1 MTDNREPK
9 RLKNLLSWF
18 VRDQSSESGS
28 GRNEIRSE
36 VGSRNENVSSMNN
49 ILLESS
55 PSSPLEESP
64 SVPLEEDHNDI
75 IGEQTNIDFTSL
87 QRDPGLRQPIGQYP
101 FKFRDNVRRAY
112 VVLGPYQPYLSSYP
126 SSWDGGQGRRFCHKW
141 FKDWSW
147 LEYSV
152 EVDKTF
158 CFPCFL
164 FDSYPSH
171 HPAFTTDG
179 FNSWKNVNS
188 KKSGLLKH
196 VGALNSPHNAYMRQW
211 EVLRNPSKHIES
223 VISTQSAQEKLD
235 NRLRLVAAIE
245 SARLL
250 AHQGCAFRGHD
261 ESSNSSNGDNFIAVQ
276 NAFGRMNLE
285 VKRVLDNAPGNAKY
299 TSPLIQKQ
307 IINILGNK
315 VRTKIRDEVGTS
327 KFCILVDEAVDVSN
341 REQMAI
347 ILRFVDCHG
356 FIRERFF
363 KVICVGDTCSQTLKN
378 EISKVLAQYD
388 LQVENM
394 RGQGYDG
401 ASNMRGQFNGLQALF
416 REECKYAYYVHCF
429 AHRLQLALIA
439 SSRGVHDVWQFFS
452 SLNVIVNFVDSSAKR
467 HSALRVIR
475 EEEIAD
481 LVAAGKLETGM
492 GANQTTT
499 LQRAGATR
507 WGSHFR
513 SISSLIK
520 LFGATQKTLADLV
533 INGLPKIQGEAKSVG
548 KAMKKFDFVF
558 CLFLMHDIMKI
569 TDFLCQS
576 LQKKTMDILNALR
589 VLSIAKQKL
598 QAMRDNGWDDLI
610 LRITSFCCEH
620 NIIVPDLSTPYKKG
634 TERACPEDITKE
646 HYYRINILNALID
659 VQLAELES
667 RFPDQSLE
675 LLTLSSTFDP
685 HDNFQAFKPE
695 DVCSLALRFYPM
707 DFSAGDMLALEMEC
721 GFFLSDVQSDL
732 RFANTTSMSDL
743 CRRLV
748 ESRKLDFFPI
758 LYRLIC
764 LVLTLPVSTATT
776 ERAFSSMNILKTRLR
791 NRMEDDFLDD
801 LMVLYIEKEFVD
813 SVHNDDVIE
822 EFTKLGPRRVS
833 FG

>member
-1 MTDNREPK
+1 MTDKREPK

-18 VRDQSSESGS
+18 VRDQSSGSGS

-36 VGSRNENVSSMNN
+36 VGSRNENVGSVNN

-64 SVPLEEDHNDI
+64 SFPLEDDHNDR
-75 IGEQTNIDFTSL
+75 IGEQNNIDFTSL

-101 FKFRDNVRRAY
+101 FKFRDNVQRAY

-126 SSWDGGQGRRFCHKW
+126 SSWNGGQGRRFCHKW

-147 LEYSV
+147 VEYYV
-152 EVDKTF
+152 EVDKAF
-158 CFPCFL
+158 CFLYFL

-196 VGALNSPHNAYMRQW
+196 VGALNSPHNACMRQW
-211 EVLRNPSKHIES
+211 EVLRNPYKHIES
-223 VISTQSAQEKLD
+223 VISTQSTHEKLD

-250 AHQGCAFRGHD
+250 AHQGYAFKGHD
-261 ESSNSSNGDNFIAVQ
+261 ESSNSSNGGNFTAVQ

-285 VKRVLDNAPGNAKY
+285 VKRVLDNAPGNAKE
-299 TSPLIQKQ
+299 K
-307 IINILGNK
+307 
-315 VRTKIRDEVGTS
+315 
-327 KFCILVDEAVDVSN
+327 
-341 REQMAI
+341 MAI
-347 ILRFVDCHG
+347 ILRFVDFHE

-363 KVICVGDTCSQTLKN
+363 KVIYVGDTCSQTLKN

-401 ASNMRGQFNGLQALF
+401 ASNMRG
-416 REECKYAYYVHCF
+416 
-429 AHRLQLALIA
+429 
-439 SSRGVHDVWQFFS
+439 
-452 SLNVIVNFVDSSAKR
+452 
-467 HSALRVIR
+467 
-475 EEEIAD
+475 
-481 LVAAGKLETGM
+481 
-492 GANQTTT
+492 
-499 LQRAGATR
+499 ATR

-513 SISSLIK
+513 SISNLIK
-520 LFGATQKTLADLV
+520 LFEATQKTLADLV
-533 INGLPKIQGEAKSVG
+533 INGLPKIQGEAKS
-548 KAMKKFDFVF
+548 
-558 CLFLMHDIMKI
+558 
-569 TDFLCQS
+569 S
-576 LQKKTMDILNALR
+576 LQKKAMDILNALR

-620 NIIVPDLSTPYKKG
+620 NIIVPDLSTPYKK
-634 TERACPEDITKE
+634 
-646 HYYRINILNALID
+646 
-659 VQLAELES
+659 ELES

-675 LLTLSSTFDP
+675 FLTLSSIFDS
-685 HDNFQAFKPE
+685 HDNFQAFKSE
-695 DVCSLALRFYPM
+695 DVCSLDLRFYPM
-707 DFSAGDMLALEMEC
+707 DFSA
-721 GFFLSDVQSDL
+721 
-732 RFANTTSMSDL
+732 
-743 CRRLV
+743 
-748 ESRKLDFFPI
+748 
-758 LYRLIC
+758 
-764 LVLTLPVSTATT
+764 VSTVTT
-776 ERAFSSMNILKTRLR
+776 ERAFSSMNILKTILR
-791 NRMEDDFLDD
+791 NRMEDDFFDD

-813 SVHNDDVIE
+813 SVHNDYVIQ

-833 FG
+833 FGFDFMSLLLYF